1 MENIELNDAISELK
15 ELFNI
20 PDSRTWKDVQDAK
33 GMLSF
38 CDNKGLQFMIC
49 KKEFERE
56 NVVIM
61 LSDYLNKKNIVGY
74 GIGVHPITLL
84 YTIFMIIKLNSN

>member
-1 MENIELNDAISELK
+1 MENVKLNDAISELK

-20 PDSRTWKDVQDAK
+20 PESRTWKDVQDAK

-38 CDNKGLQFMIC
+38 CDDKGRQFMIC

-56 NVVIM
+56 DVVRM
-61 LSDYLNKKNIVGY
+61 LTKYLNKKSIVGY
-74 GIGVHPITLL
+74 GIGVYPITLL
-84 YTIFMIIKLNSN
+84 YTTFEIVKL